1 VPPVPMRLL
10 ILGGTRFVGRALVDS
25 ALDAGCAVTLLNNDP
40 RGPSIPQL
48 ERICVDRH
56 APDEVSIALNGR
68 CWDFVIDTWQGAPA
82 PVSFTAELL
91 RDSADCYCYISST
104 TVYQIPFRT
113 AVREDYPRLARPYL
127 DPRSY
132 AARKA
137 AAEDA
142 VKAAFRD
149 RALII
154 RPGLIVGPWEYPG
167 RLPWW
172 LRKMRDYPRVI
183 CPEPRARRIQ
193 WIDSRDLADWLV
205 HCAETGTR
213 GTYNLACPPEATFE
227 CLLVDCRRIAGGIA
241 ELCWISEAS
250 LGHAGVQP
258 WTELPL
264 WLPPSDKYGDI
275 YNIDASSAVAAGARF
290 RPLQQT
296 VEDVW
301 KWMSQLGD
309 VALDAFIEQRPWL
322 TRYKEEQILATEAC
336 QALAPRTAGG

>member
-1 VPPVPMRLL
+1 MRLL

-25 ALDAGCAVTLLNNDP
+25 ALYAGCAVTLLNNDP
-40 RGPSIPQL
+40 YVPSLLQL
-48 ERICVDRH
+48 ERICVDRR
-56 APDEVSIALNGR
+56 ASDEVSIALTGR
-68 CWDFVIDTWQGAPA
+68 HWDFVIDTWQGDPA
-82 PVSFTAELL
+82 PVSLTAELL

-104 TVYQIPFRT
+104 TVYQTPFR
-113 AVREDYPRLARPYL
+113 ASIAEDHPRLTRPYL
-127 DPRSY
+127 DPQSY

-142 VKAAFRD
+142 IDAAFHD

-183 CPEPRARRIQ
+183 CPEPRDRRIQ
-193 WIDSRDLADWLV
+193 WIDSRDLADWIV
-205 HCAETGTR
+205 RCAETRTR
-213 GTYNLACPPEATFE
+213 GTYNLVCPAEATFE
-227 CLLVDCRRIAGGIA
+227 GLLLHCRRVAGEIA
-241 ELCWISEAS
+241 ELCWMSEAS
-250 LGHAGVQP
+250 LGRAGVQP

-264 WLPPSDKYGDI
+264 WLPLSDKYGDI
-275 YNIDASSAVAAGARF
+275 YNLDASSAFAAGARF

-301 KWMSQLGD
+301 NWMSQLGD
-309 VALDAFIEQRPWL
+309 IALNYFLEQRPWL
-322 TRYKEEQILATEAC
+322 TRYKEEQILATEA
-336 QALAPRTAGG
+336 R